1 MKETILKTSAFFKLS
16 MHGTIP
22 AYVLHSHSVL
32 TYKSSPTKER
42 KKRSVSR
49 RCVITIFDFQMVDII
64 FSTIEFHYHRS
75 SSFQGTIVLV

>member
-22 AYVLHSHSVL
+22 AYVVHSHSVL

-42 KKRSVSR
+42 KKRSVSW
-49 RCVITIFDFQMVDII
+49 CVITIFDFQMVDII

-75 SSFQGTIVLV
+75 SSFQGTIDLV

>member
-1 MKETILKTSAFFKLS
+1 MKETIFKTSAFFELS

-49 RCVITIFDFQMVDII
+49 SVITIFDFQMVDII
-64 FSTIEFHYHRS
+64 FPTIEFHYHRS
-75 SSFQGTIVLV
+75 SSFQGAIVLV

>member
-1 MKETILKTSAFFKLS
+1 MKKNILKTSAFFKLS

-49 RCVITIFDFQMVDII
+49 CVITIFDFQMVDII
-64 FSTIEFHYHRS
+64 LNFITIALPPSKE
-75 SSFQGTIVLV
+75 Q